1 MAFEARHSDLL
12 ARYAEHFG
20 LPPLHEDKARE
31 WTFRLGQQFAFTFP
45 GEGWGTK
52 SAGGPRPQSTDVIAR
67 QTGGRLLGYDVVGNQ
82 GLPSQV
88 LISNPGEM
96 DITGQLFIA
105 TPAKDWLADAPAPVP
120 RPAPTPPKPVVPSY
134 DSLGGDETGRKISR
148 ALDKDFKRAG
158 RPGLDAESGMWA
170 WRVLYDHAIG
180 KTEPTIESSIAKHRV
195 EWCASLGIPVA

>member
-1 MAFEARHSDLL
+1 MAFEARHTDLL
-12 ARYAEHFG
+12 ERYARHFG
-20 LPPLHEDKARE
+20 LPPLNDDKARE

-45 GEGWGTK
+45 GDGWGTK
-52 SAGGPRPQSTDVIAR
+52 SAGNGRPQSTDVIAR
-67 QTGGRLLGYDVVGNQ
+67 QSGGRLLGYDVIGGQ
-82 GLPSQV
+82 GSAGQV
-88 LISNPGEM
+88 LISSPGEI
-96 DITGQLFIA
+96 DITGQVFVT
-105 TPAKDWLADAPAPVP
+105 TPAKDWLANVP
-120 RPAPTPPKPVVPSY
+120 GEGPGPGTTPTKPPVPSY

-148 ALDKDFKRAG
+148 ALDKDFRRAG